1 MMLITLK
8 HDGAAAARRDLG
20 AGGPYS
26 NTYRQLILVLV
37 DGRPDV
43 VQQAPV
49 LLEHLERRE
58 RGALVCGL
66 ARDDQRLSERVVD
79 VARHVR
85 AIPTNVDP
93 PHAVAQELRDLARV
107 LLD

>member
-58 RGALVCGL
+58 RGALVRGL
-66 ARDDQRLSERVVD
+66 ARGHQRVRERVVD
-79 VARHVR
+79 VSRHVR
-85 AIPTNVDP
+85 AITTHVDAAD
-93 PHAVAQELRDLARV
+93 AVAQQLGDLARV